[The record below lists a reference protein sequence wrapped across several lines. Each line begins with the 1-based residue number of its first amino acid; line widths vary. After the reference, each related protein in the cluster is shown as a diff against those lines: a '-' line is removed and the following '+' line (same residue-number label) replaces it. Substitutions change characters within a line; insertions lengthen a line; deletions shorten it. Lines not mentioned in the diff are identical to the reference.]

1 MRQTIAK
8 RLTESKQ
15 QIPHYSLTIEI
26 EMDQVLKMREELNVA
41 LDQGKL
47 SINDFIVK
55 VREIRLKVNVSG
67 RNALELSIVWVNKI
81 YIFDKFLCTKGSNSF
96 VVFLQLFGNWY
107 HFAGFS
113 AGVQTCSCRQLVV
126 HGHFYSRVP
135 RCWR

>member
-26 EMDQVLKMREELNVA
+26 EMDQVLKMREELNLA

-55 VREIRLKVNVSG
+55 VREIRLKVNVSAK
-67 RNALELSIVWVNKI
+67 NALELPIV
-81 YIFDKFLCTKGSNSF
+81 
-96 VVFLQLFGNWY
+96 
-107 HFAGFS
+107 
-113 AGVQTCSCRQLVV
+113 
-126 HGHFYSRVP
+126 
-135 RCWR
+135 

>member
-67 RNALELSIVWVNKI
+67 RNALELSIV
-81 YIFDKFLCTKGSNSF
+81 
-96 VVFLQLFGNWY
+96 
-107 HFAGFS
+107 
-113 AGVQTCSCRQLVV
+113 
-126 HGHFYSRVP
+126 
-135 RCWR
+135 